1 MSDSLSILLLLL
13 LYFAVLILVSI
24 FTGRKADN
32 DAFFRAGRR
41 SPWMIVAF
49 GMIGTSISGVS
60 FVSVPG
66 MVQQQGFTYLQM
78 CMGFFLGYIVIAHL
92 LLPLYYRRN
101 YTSIYTFLNE
111 RFGLHTHRTG
121 TLVFLV
127 GKLISAATRLYLV
140 CLVLHHLIFQ
150 QWGIP
155 FVLTALLMVFLVWIY
170 THSGGIRTIVWTD
183 AIQTLC
189 LLIALGWMFT
199 QVLDNLD
206 MNMAQF
212 WNHIDQHGYTKCF
225 VWDDWRSS
233 QHFLKLFFSGA
244 CITIVMTGLD
254 QDTMQKNLTCR
265 NLHEAQKNMYSYG
278 ITFLPINL
286 LFLLLGAALLVYAE
300 INSVA
305 IPSEGD
311 QLLLTMVTSAG
322 LGRGILFCFALCIVA
337 AAFSSA
343 DSAMTALTTG
353 VYVDLLNIQCKDRT
367 KAIKI
372 RRYIHAAVALVM
384 FASIYLL
391 SLSTSGT
398 LLDTLYTLVSYT
410 YGPLLGLYA
419 FGLFTKRQVN
429 DTLAPYICITAPIL
443 CAISSFLLNHYLHYQ
458 MGYELL
464 LLNGILTFIGLT
476 LCKHA

>member
-111 RFGLHTHRTG
+111 RFGSHTHRTG

-225 VWDDWRSS
+225 VWDDWRSP

-244 CITIVMTGLD
+244 FITIVMTGLD

-265 NLHEAQKNMYSYG
+265 NLH
-278 ITFLPINL
+278 
-286 LFLLLGAALLVYAE
+286 
-300 INSVA
+300 
-305 IPSEGD
+305 
-311 QLLLTMVTSAG
+311 
-322 LGRGILFCFALCIVA
+322 
-337 AAFSSA
+337 
-343 DSAMTALTTG
+343 
-353 VYVDLLNIQCKDRT
+353 
-367 KAIKI
+367 
-372 RRYIHAAVALVM
+372 
-384 FASIYLL
+384 
-391 SLSTSGT
+391 
-398 LLDTLYTLVSYT
+398 
-410 YGPLLGLYA
+410 
-419 FGLFTKRQVN
+419 
-429 DTLAPYICITAPIL
+429 
-443 CAISSFLLNHYLHYQ
+443 
-458 MGYELL
+458 
-464 LLNGILTFIGLT
+464 
-476 LCKHA
+476 